1 MVMGLFDEGNEK
13 VDTISRYKQDN
24 NNRGKMNNKKEKQRI
39 AKHIH
44 GIVGG
49 TPQFTQYSDKKNE
62 SFVSIMSI
70 KDIPW
75 EDVVFYST
83 VGLSDYSIGLKVN
96 ELSLRTEFIILTY
109 DRQEWAAEILS
120 TCAFNIINSHYGCK
134 PGTIFYDVI
143 SLYEKNSKLKHIMFV
158 PPFVWEESYQG
169 LTLADKV
176 VEWLLAVPIS
186 EKEAQYA
193 EKYGSDVL
201 EELFERE
208 QIDYCDLYRKSVL

>member
-1 MVMGLFDEGNEK
+1 
-13 VDTISRYKQDN
+13 
-24 NNRGKMNNKKEKQRI
+24 MNNKKEKQRI

-49 TPQFTQYSDKKNE
+49 TPQFTHYSDKKNE
-62 SFVSIMSI
+62 SLVSIMLI

-75 EDVVFYST
+75 EDVFFYST

-96 ELSLRTEFIILTY
+96 ELSLRTELIITIY
-109 DRQEWAAEILS
+109 DRQKYAAEILS
-120 TCAFNIINSHYGCK
+120 TCAFNIINSHYGCM

-143 SLYEKNSKLKHIMFV
+143 SLYMKDSELKHIMFV
-158 PPFVWEESYQG
+158 PPFVWEESYHG
-169 LTLADKV
+169 LTLTDKV

-193 EKYGSDVL
+193 EKYGSDAL
-201 EELFERE
+201 EKLFERE
-208 QIDYCDLYRKSVL
+208 QVDFLDLYRKSVL